1 MATHQK
7 KYQKNKGNSELVL
20 KGDNQEYAEVLKSEG
35 DGFTVQPLEGG
46 SVLARLIGKLKK
58 GPHKQYIVK
67 GDFVLIEKDMCTT
80 EKDKF
85 YIIHKYKED
94 EQKQLKKQGQLR
106 KINVIK
112 KDDAIKDSIQIGDG
126 DDDNEEE
133 LDDTAI
139 DNI

>member
-1 MATHQK
+1 
-7 KYQKNKGNSELVL
+7 
-20 KGDNQEYAEVLKSEG
+20 
-35 DGFTVQPLEGG
+35 
-46 SVLARLIGKLKK
+46 
-58 GPHKQYIVK
+58 
-67 GDFVLIEKDMCTT
+67 
-80 EKDKF
+80 
-85 YIIHKYKED
+85 
-94 EQKQLKKQGQLR
+94 LR